1 MKKEAILLALAAV
14 FSLFEKYENQ
24 GVKIDTQEADFKA
37 VKNQVTAALEM
48 PDDAPAAAAAGE
60 PSDFEKMVT
69 DKLDGFEDALGAIIH
84 LVTPE
89 PVEETEPVATPEPVP
104 TPEPVVEPNPA

>member
-37 VKNQVTAALEM
+37 VKNQVMAALEM
-48 PDDAPAAAAAGE
+48 PDDAATEAQAVAQ
-60 PSDFEKMVT
+60 SNFEKMVT
-69 DKLDGFEDALGAIIH
+69 DKLEGFEDALGAIIH

-89 PVEETEPVATPEPVP
+89 AAA
-104 TPEPVVEPNPA
+104 EPNPA